1 MSSTTFHIFVV
12 SNPISCIHASVLM
25 KQFMNEEN
33 KSVLILD
40 KGKRK
45 VSFNQEILN
54 CAGKD
59 WNYTID
65 LGDIIDDSS
74 NLKPNL
80 RKRITRKIKHVW
92 PLKPVYDRLLNKY
105 LERYNNEIAEK
116 LKNSLNFIDPNKDEI
131 KVYMLTQTM
140 VNSALVNL
148 FPKAHYNYFEHGLPD
163 YLFSFRKNEVTAE
176 NFYCLFHSGFLSYTQ
191 NHKLAGPAIKPLMNK
206 DQYLNHC
213 RLIFDNNSVIK
224 LMENKIPVK
233 SVLIIMQSLE
243 KYELGI
249 EFWLM
254 YLKKIAVTEKGVFIL
269 KPHPHQSNEVLQ
281 KLSEQLRNNGIQNII
296 LNDSAETSFSSEV
309 LFSTLHYKF
318 SAVYSPFSYSVY
330 FLSYLF
336 KQEGINFHESYAA
349 MKAYIGKAPQQYQ
362 KQFLEH
368 EDIIRDCFSV
378 NTTAFT
384 F

>member
-1 MSSTTFHIFVV
+1 MSSKTFHIFVV

-25 KQFMNEEN
+25 KQFINESN
-33 KSVLILD
+33 QAVLILD

-45 VSFNQEILN
+45 ASFNAEILN
-54 CAGKD
+54 CAGKQ
-59 WNYTID
+59 WNHVID
-65 LGDIIDDSS
+65 LGEIIDDTS
-74 NLKPNL
+74 NLKPSL

-105 LERYNNEIAEK
+105 LERYNKEIEEK
-116 LKNSLNFIDPNKDEI
+116 LKLNLNFINSNRDEMNI
-131 KVYMLTQTM
+131 YMLTQTM

-163 YLFSFRKNEVTAE
+163 YLFSFKKQEIKAE
-176 NFYCLFHSGFLSYTQ
+176 NFYCLFHEGFLSYTQ
-191 NHKLAGPAIKPLMNK
+191 KHNMAGPAIKPLMNK
-206 DQYLNHC
+206 DQYLDHC
-213 RLIFDNNSVIK
+213 RLIFANNSIIK
-224 LMENKIPVK
+224 QLENKIPDK

-254 YLKKIAVTEKGVFIL
+254 YLKKIAMHEKGMFIL

-281 KLSEQLRNNGIQNII
+281 QLSDQLTANGIQNKI
-296 LNDSAETSFSSEV
+296 LNQSAETSFSSEV
-309 LFSTLHYKF
+309 MFSTLSHKF

-336 KQEGINFHESYAA
+336 KQDGINFYESYTA
-349 MKAYIGKAPQQYQ
+349 MKSYIGKAPQQYQ

-368 EDIIRDCFSV
+368 EEIIRDCFAI
-378 NTTAFT
+378 NATPFT